1 MSLPRQI
8 QCYHS
13 RADLT
18 WPDSPLKLPTCFKI
32 DKLTN
37 SPFHRT
43 IYFYWSGRKHITPLL
58 LMVDTLV
65 LCLQFVIFYLS
76 RADAERNIVRVD
88 GKNYFTKYKSFY
100 SCLQVQFKEQS
111 EVLSSVF
118 DFSNVFQE
126 YIIP

>member
-1 MSLPRQI
+1 MKKKPIARNVLT
-8 QCYHS
+8 Y
-13 RADLT
+13 ADLT
-18 WPDSPLKLPTCFKI
+18 CPDSPLKLPTCFKI
-32 DKLTN
+32 DELTN

-88 GKNYFTKYKSFY
+88 GKIPFTKYKFCFWLPASTIQQNSY
-100 SCLQVQFKEQS
+100 
-111 EVLSSVF
+111 
-118 DFSNVFQE
+118 
-126 YIIP
+126 